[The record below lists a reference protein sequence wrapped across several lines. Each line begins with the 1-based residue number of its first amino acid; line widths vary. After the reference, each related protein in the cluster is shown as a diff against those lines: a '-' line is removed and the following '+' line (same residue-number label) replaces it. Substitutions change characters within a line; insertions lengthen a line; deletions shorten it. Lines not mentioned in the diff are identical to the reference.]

1 MTDEPPT
8 TSEPTSRD
16 PIIVPAEAL
25 PARSALPRDWRWAV
39 GLVGRV
45 LIVAGLLL
53 FGFVAYQLWG
63 TNIQEARAQDSLRTK
78 FAAVLTK
85 SATPAG
91 AMTTT
96 SSAVPTTV
104 AATAATGSGTTG
116 PGTTVETTV
125 PETAAPATT
134 AAPGAAPAG
143 STIDPSQVA
152 EGDPIARIEIPKI
165 GVDKTVVSGVS
176 VGALRK
182 GPGHFPDTPFPGERG
197 NAAIAGH
204 RTTFGAPFYRVD
216 ELSPGDDIIVT
227 TVAGRFVYKVSSTLI
242 VDPTDYDV
250 VANSE
255 TPTLTLVSCH
265 PRLSASK
272 RIIIK
277 ADLDIAT
284 SPTPAEP
291 APRPAIVTT
300 QPGDTASTLPGDAG
314 SEPAATG
321 EGAGSATADAFHQ
334 GWFSEPV
341 ALWSVGLWALVLVA
355 ISLGGRAI
363 GRRTHRRW
371 LGWLSAAIPFVIT
384 LYFFYENASR
394 LLPPNI

>member
-1 MTDEPPT
+1 M
-8 TSEPTSRD
+8 
-16 PIIVPAEAL
+16 
-25 PARSALPRDWRWAV
+25 
-39 GLVGRV
+39 
-45 LIVAGLLL
+45 AGLLI

-63 TNIQEARAQDSLRTK
+63 TNIQEARAQDALRSQ
-78 FAAVLTK
+78 FAAVLAKAGPPATTVAPTSLASTTGAPATVAPATRP
-85 SATPAG
+85 SAVTTVDTTIPA
-91 AMTTT
+91 T
-96 SSAVPTTV
+96 AVPTTV
-104 AATAATGSGTTG
+104 PQPTTT
-116 PGTTVETTV
+116 P
-125 PETAAPATT
+125 APAT
-134 AAPGAAPAG
+134 
-143 STIDPSQVA
+143 IDPTQVA
-152 EGDPIARIEIPKI
+152 EGDPVARIEIPKI

-216 ELSPGDDIIVT
+216 ELVVGDDIIVT
-227 TVAGRFVYKVSSTLI
+227 TVAGRFVYKVSGLAI

-250 VANSE
+250 VANSD

-277 ADLDIAT
+277 ADLDVAK
-284 SPTPAEP
+284 SPPPAEP
-291 APRPAIVTT
+291 APREAIVTT

-321 EGAGSATADAFHQ
+321 EGAGSPTADAFNQ
-334 GWFSEPV
+334 GWFSEPI
-341 ALWSVGLWALVLVA
+341 ALWSVGLWALALVA
-355 ISLGGRAI
+355 IALGGRYI
-363 GRRTHRRW
+363 GRRSHRRW
-371 LGWLSAAIPFVIT
+371 LGWVAAAVPFLVT

>member
-1 MTDEPPT
+1 VTDEPST
-8 TSEPTSRD
+8 TSEPSGRD

-25 PARSALPRDWRWAV
+25 PARSAPPRDWRWAV

-78 FAAVLTK
+78 FAAVLAK
-85 SATPAG
+85 STAPAG
-91 AMTTT
+91 AITTT
-96 SSAVPTTV
+96 S
-104 AATAATGSGTTG
+104 TG
-116 PGTTVETTV
+116 PASTSTIASTSTTAGTTVETTV
-125 PETAAPATT
+125 PETAVPDTT
-134 AAPGAAPAG
+134 VAPGAAPAG
-143 STIDPSQVA
+143 STIDPTQVA

-216 ELSPGDDIIVT
+216 ELAPGDDIIVP
-227 TVAGRFVYKVSSTLI
+227 TVAGRFVYKVSTTLV

-250 VANSE
+250 VANSD

-291 APRPAIVTT
+291 APRAAVLTT

-314 SEPAATG
+314 SETAATG

-355 ISLGGRAI
+355 IALGGRLI

-371 LGWLSAAIPFVIT
+371 LGWLSAAIPFVVT
-384 LYFFYENASR
+384 LYFFYENVSR